1 MISVCMATYNGQK
14 YLKEQ
19 IDSIL
24 NQLHNKD
31 ELIIS
36 DDCSTDDTWNII
48 NSYNDKRIKPIR
60 NNNYHGVIGNFE
72 NAINNS
78 IGDYIFLSDQ
88 DDVWLPNK
96 VETFMEVFKRT
107 SAAVLLSDCK
117 MSDAN
122 LNVISESKFKEENV
136 GIGVLKNIV
145 KCGYLGSC
153 MAFTRECLTDF
164 LPIPNNKYIFHDI
177 WIGLTSGSKRK
188 FVLINQ
194 PTMIYRR
201 HDAAVTATGFVE
213 IGVKYPKGNSFWF
226 KIKKRFVLV
235 LLFIKW
241 KVRNM

>member
-1 MISVCMATYNGQK
+1 MISVCIASYNGEK
-14 YLKEQ
+14 YIREQ

-24 NQLHNKD
+24 CQISKND
-31 ELIIS
+31 ELIVS
-36 DDCSTDDTWNII
+36 DDGSTDDTIHI
-48 NSYNDKRIKPIR
+48 LQEYDDSRIKLIHNDAP
-60 NNNYHGVIGNFE
+60 HGVVANFE
-72 NAINNS
+72 NALRHAN
-78 IGDYIFLSDQ
+78 GDYIFLSDQ

-96 VETFMEVFKRT
+96 VEVFMETFNQT
-107 SAAVLLSDCK
+107 GAAVLLSDCK

-122 LNVISESKFKEENV
+122 LNVISESKFREENV

-164 LPIPNNKYIFHDI
+164 LPIPLNKYLFHDI

-213 IGVKYPKGNSFWF
+213 IGVKYSKGNSVWF

-235 LLFIKW
+235 SLFIKW